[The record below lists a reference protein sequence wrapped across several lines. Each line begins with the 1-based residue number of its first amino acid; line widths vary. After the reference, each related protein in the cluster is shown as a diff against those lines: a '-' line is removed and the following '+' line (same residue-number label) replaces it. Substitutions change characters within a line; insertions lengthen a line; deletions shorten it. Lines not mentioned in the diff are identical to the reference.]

1 MYKEAEFRQ
10 RCSQRGLDEAATESA
25 VAVIR
30 GLEAS
35 LARDGTPSN
44 ASSASL
50 AEASLLAVDAYA
62 AGLAERGAADSAST
76 MALARYFAVIGRDEV
91 SVRLLAY
98 LLAIGVLPSMADR
111 LKALEGE
118 ELASRVLEDLSF
130 PPEGSPPEDYPR
142 ATAAFVESLE
152 RELGQER
159 AGRILC
165 CNVHGIPAS
174 AYESERAVLERLGSI
189 DLWLADYHR
198 RLVETL
204 ELHAADGTLWYEQRI
219 TPEVVD
225 FVRSDQ
231 EIQSGVRQG
240 DTIFVKKIPYDPD
253 HFIRSDDPL
262 ERRRLACHCPLAAS
276 SITESNAG
284 VSSSWCACSAG
295 YEKFKFDVAFG
306 EETEVRVV
314 SSVLAGDPRC
324 RFAVKIPQGALH
336 YA

>member
-25 VAVIR
+25 VDVIR

-35 LARDGTPSN
+35 LAGDG
-44 ASSASL
+44 SSSSREPLAEAGLPAIDAYAASL
-50 AEASLLAVDAYA
+50 AERGKADAASV
-62 AGLAERGAADSAST
+62 
-76 MALARYFAVIGRDEV
+76 MALARYFNVIGRDDV
-91 SVRLLAY
+91 SVRFLAY
-98 LLAIGVLPSMADR
+98 LLPIGVLPSMADR
-111 LKALEGE
+111 LKAIEGE
-118 ELASRVLEDLSF
+118 ELASRVLTGLAF
-130 PPEGSPPEDYPR
+130 PPEGSPPEAYPK
-142 ATAAFVESLE
+142 ATEAFVVALE
-152 RELGQER
+152 RELGRER
-159 AGRILC
+159 AGRVLC

-174 AYESERAVLERLGSI
+174 AYEGELAVLERLGSI

-204 ELHAADGTLWYEQRI
+204 ERHAADGTLWYEQRI
-219 TPEVVD
+219 TPAVVD
-225 FVRSDQ
+225 FVRSDP

-253 HFIRSDDPL
+253 RFIRSNDAL

-276 SITESNAG
+276 SITESGAG
-284 VSSSWCACSAG
+284 VPPAWCACSAG

-306 EETEVRVV
+306 EETEARVV

-324 RFAVKIPQGALH
+324 RFAVKIPRSALR